1 MIKSSPKTGKLLT
14 TFTLTAAIFSALA
27 VSGFTVV
34 SFEAQ
39 RNPELPPNQGPV
51 VNGLGHF
58 STQIDQTDLPHAET
72 AELPVPQSETDEA
85 VETEET
91 TPVYRLTNVIRNGD
105 FEINPRGSV
114 ATEWEPFNNA
124 GAIYGWYGDHW
135 EQAVHSGRSSQLM
148 EINLVEGYQPNRII
162 AIFQTVDVVPNAVYS
177 LTIHALMRS
186 TAPLEERNQG
196 HFLMQWGIDYRGTGK
211 HNNVTEWL
219 TMPLNEQPRLGS
231 FNPPSHDAAYL
242 TFQQVFTAVHTMN
255 SSRLT
260 LFIRG
265 VKVTPSA
272 NEVDYNV
279 DDVSMIGPFFPPPEP
294 QTGVRPAGAASRAI
308 PAGASPQTTNDLP
321 AAGAILPA
329 NISIG
334 SLALG
339 GLVLIVLGAGAANE
353 LLQRSKTEKW
363 IGQK

>member
-14 TFTLTAAIFSALA
+14 ILILTAAIFSAFA
-27 VSGFTVV
+27 ISGFTVV
-34 SFEAQ
+34 SFEAN

-58 STQIDQTDLPHAET
+58 SAQIDQTDLPHAET
-72 AELPVPQSETDEA
+72 AELPVPQSETDETD
-85 VETEET
+85 ETEDT
-91 TPVYRLTNVIRNGD
+91 TPAYRLTNVIRNGD

-114 ATEWEPFNNA
+114 AQEWEPFNNA
-124 GAIYGWYGDHW
+124 GAIYGWYGEHW

-162 AIFQTVDVVPNAVYS
+162 AVYQTVDVVPNAVYS

-186 TAPLEERNQG
+186 DAPLEERNQG
-196 HFLMQWGIDYRGTGK
+196 HFLMQWGIDYRATGK
-211 HNNVTEWL
+211 HNNVMEWV

-231 FNPPSHDAAYL
+231 YNPPSHDAAYL

-265 VKVTPSA
+265 IKVTPSA
-272 NEVDYNV
+272 NEVNYNV
-279 DDVSMIGPFFPPPEP
+279 DDVSMVGPFFPSPES
-294 QTGVRPAGAASRAI
+294 QTGSRPAGVGTRPIAAST
-308 PAGASPQTTNDLP
+308 SPQTSNNLP
-321 AAGAILPA
+321 NAGAILPA

-334 SLALG
+334 ILVLG
-339 GLVLIVLGAGAANE
+339 SLVLIVLGAGAANE
-353 LLQRSKTEKW
+353 LLQKSKTEKS